1 MLRQEHVRVK
11 RVIIIQHV
19 INNVVKDVIQRHQ
32 IAISTL
38 ETVIIVCLDGM
49 VISVI
54 MNVVKVVTQR

>member
-11 RVIIIQHV
+11 RVIIIQYV

-38 ETVIIVCLDGM
+38 ETVIVVYLDGM